1 MLTSFYS
8 TYGATRAWRL
18 ARRPER
24 WCGKPPRSSGRRL
37 WRGLSHL
44 SGVTWQDLI
53 LYSIFI
59 FVLSGGWAAG
69 YWYHCPSVPPSK
81 PGEKYN
87 TRDKSLLFRSLNKCY
102 WIRDSWSLN
111 TKQPNKW
118 YHKLA
123 SILDI
128 YYCWLNKK
136 LKRGFFTRRQK
147 SDEIPWDRVTRYLM
161 DRVSARQARKEV
173 TTVLTSS
180 SAWFEMASM
189 ARLAWDEYWR
199 WGREIERTWVKAGI
213 CPWEGRLGLYWRVS
227 WSAR

>member
-18 ARRPER
+18 VRRPER

-87 TRDKSLLFRSLNKCY
+87 TRDKSLLFRSLNKYY

-128 YYCWLNKK
+128 SDCWLNKK
-136 LKRGFFTRRQK
+136 WKRGFFTRRQK
-147 SDEIPWDRVTRYLM
+147 VMKSH
-161 DRVSARQARKEV
+161 
-173 TTVLTSS
+173 
-180 SAWFEMASM
+180 
-189 ARLAWDEYWR
+189 
-199 WGREIERTWVKAGI
+199 EIESRGTSWTKYLPDRHKKRWQQFSPPPQHDLRWL
-213 CPWEGRLGLYWRVS
+213 PWRGLRGTSIEGEGERLRELE
-227 WSAR
+227 